1 MKKIILIFALFPL
14 CVFAADDGVN
24 SRTYASN
31 SCANT
36 TDPALKRECLDAEK
50 NKEASQNF
58 ENFEEN
64 TRSSYQEDF

>member
-1 MKKIILIFALFPL
+1 MKKIILILALFPL
-14 CVFAADDGVN
+14 CVFAANDGMN
-24 SRTYASN
+24 SRTYTSD

-50 NKEASQNF
+50 NKEAARNF

-64 TRSSYQEDF
+64 TPSSYQENF